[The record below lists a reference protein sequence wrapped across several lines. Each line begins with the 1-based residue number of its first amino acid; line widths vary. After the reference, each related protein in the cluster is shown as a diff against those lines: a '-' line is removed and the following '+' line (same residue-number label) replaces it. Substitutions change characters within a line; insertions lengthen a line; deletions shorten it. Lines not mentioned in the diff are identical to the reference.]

1 MACLKQT
8 GFVTFAND
16 EYITS
21 KFANN
26 FAIQSFHNTLLR
38 AFIQT

>member
-1 MACLKQT
+1 MDCPKKT
-8 GFVTFAND
+8 GFVTFTND

-21 KFANN
+21 KFASN
-26 FAIQSFHNTLLR
+26 FAIQSFHKTLLR